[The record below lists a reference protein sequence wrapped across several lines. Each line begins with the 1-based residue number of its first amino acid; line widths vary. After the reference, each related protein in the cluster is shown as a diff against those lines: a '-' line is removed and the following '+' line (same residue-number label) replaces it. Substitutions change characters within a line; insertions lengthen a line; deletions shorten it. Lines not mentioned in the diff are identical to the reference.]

1 MASFF
6 FEEIEKAIFYKGSLE
21 GSLLIASNLQYSGSG
36 SGIRTHEG
44 INPKGYEPFHFDRL
58 YIPRQTRE
66 PYQNDFLLST
76 LKTPCIQNLLE
87 YSQSCIFIH
96 SDQHQ
101 I

>member
-1 MASFF
+1 
-6 FEEIEKAIFYKGSLE
+6 
-21 GSLLIASNLQYSGSG
+21 
-36 SGIRTHEG
+36 
-44 INPKGYEPFHFDRL
+44 
-58 YIPRQTRE
+58 
-66 PYQNDFLLST
+66 LST